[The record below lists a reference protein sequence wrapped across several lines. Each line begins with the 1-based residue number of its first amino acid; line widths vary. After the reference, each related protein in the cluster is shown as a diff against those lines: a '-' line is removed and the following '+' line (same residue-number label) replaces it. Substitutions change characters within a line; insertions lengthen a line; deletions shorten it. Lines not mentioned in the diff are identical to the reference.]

1 MGRGGVFH
9 APLSGIRPLAFFLL
23 VPGCV
28 QVIDDPLDPVFVT
41 VGPSLG
47 RVELQIGE
55 GSGARFSRMPP
66 AEARRVAKA
75 LLQAAEDIE
84 GKIRPR

>member
-1 MGRGGVFH
+1 MGRRGRVL
-9 APLSGIRPLAFFLL
+9 APLTGTSPLAFFLL
-23 VPGCV
+23 LPGCV

-55 GSGARFSRMPP
+55 GPGARFSRMPP
-66 AEARRVAKA
+66 ADARRVAKA

-84 GKIRPR
+84 GKTRPR

>member
-1 MGRGGVFH
+1 
-9 APLSGIRPLAFFLL
+9 LAFFLL
-23 VPGCV
+23 SPGCV

-55 GSGARFSRMPP
+55 GSGARYSRMPP
-66 AEARRVAKA
+66 SEARRVAKA

>member
-1 MGRGGVFH
+1 MSRNSSAV
-9 APLSGIRPLAFFLL
+9 SPLAFFLL
-23 VPGCV
+23 STERV
-28 QVIDDPLDPVFVT
+28 QIIDDPLDPLFVT

-55 GSGARFSRMPP
+55 GSGARYCRMPP
-66 AEARRVAKA
+66 ADARRVAKA

-84 GKIRPR
+84 GKIRR